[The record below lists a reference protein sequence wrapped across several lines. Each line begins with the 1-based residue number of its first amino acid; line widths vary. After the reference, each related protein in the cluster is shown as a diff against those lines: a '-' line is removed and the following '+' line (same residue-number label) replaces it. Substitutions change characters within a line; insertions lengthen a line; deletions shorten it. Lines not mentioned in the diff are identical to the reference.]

1 LACSKE
7 PANANASYNYA
18 LMLQQEN
25 KNPEAIVVIEKALE
39 TFPNDERL
47 LYVKLLSEINLNQ
60 QNRAMNTCR
69 LLLQI
74 NPTSSDYNQ
83 ILKRLQQGS

>member
-1 LACSKE
+1 SKE

-25 KNPEAIVVIEKALE
+25 KNPEAIAVIEKALE

-60 QNRAMNTCR
+60 QNNAMNTCR

-74 NPTSSDYNQ
+74 SPNNSNYLQ
-83 ILKRLQQGS
+83 IYQGLQQGS